1 MSEEEKEVFL
11 YSEEEW
17 KRLTEEINKLREQK
31 KAIQKIKKKEYAKK
45 YHKEHREEINKRIA
59 EKKSKLTE
67 EEKAVIKEK
76 TLAYRKE
83 WYKKHAEELSD
94 KSCSYRKKMH
104 DGYKL
109 LEELYR
115 TNFKITEDH
124 INQLKDI
131 YDN

>member
-1 MSEEEKEVFL
+1 MDEE
-11 YSEEEW
+11 
-17 KRLTEEINKLREQK
+17 NKPK
-31 KAIQKIKKKEYAKK
+31 FDFKK
-45 YHKEHREEINKRIA
+45 YREEHREEINKRIS

-67 EEKAVIKEK
+67 EEKEAIKQK

-124 INQLKDI
+124 INQLKNI